1 MISNSSSIVRILPA
15 RWGLSTALVVLAV
28 AGALKWNAGL
38 MPGPVAIPNPAPPVP
53 NARAF
58 YDQAE
63 LLRSKDSNKLEE
75 QIYRV
80 QGSNKW
86 SQIPPVTHLPMMRQL
101 VAEDQPAFARLRE
114 GFRYQYQSP
123 PVCSF
128 DTLFPYYAEDRD
140 MARLLRIKGETDAYE
155 GNWNQAINDDL
166 DVVQLGT
173 SLQYRA
179 VLIGGLAGIACDY
192 IGRKDAWAMVDHLTG
207 PQARAAAVRLSAIT
221 SNTVPWS
228 SVLQEEKW
236 SHQAGWLEIYQR
248 KNWRREEMYMDTY
261 PSNPEDD
268 SDSAGSQP
276 TMLARLNMSLVSP
289 RVIFNSYTRYM
300 NEAVQ
305 RVGLSWPAR
314 WALPALA
321 APSDPFNDQLGMW
334 FDDNGFK
341 QTSTDSYNN
350 LLLTELALRAYR
362 EERGAYPAS
371 LNALVPSYLPRV
383 PLDPFSDGLP
393 VRYRLKDGRPLLY
406 SVGPDAIDDGGK
418 PRPLQKRGDGTII
431 RYLQE
436 SDTGD
441 LLPGD
446 E

>member
-1 MISNSSSIVRILPA
+1 MISNSSSIVRILPT

-38 MPGPVAIPNPAPPVP
+38 MPTPVAILNPAPPVP
-53 NARAF
+53 NAREL

-63 LLRSKDSNKLEE
+63 LLRGKDSNTLETK
-75 QIYRV
+75 IYLTFDAKRGHYV
-80 QGSNKW
+80 PTIAS
-86 SQIPPVTHLPMMRQL
+86 LPMMRQL

-123 PVCSF
+123 PVRSF
-128 DTLFPYYAEDRD
+128 DTLLPYYAEDRD

-155 GNWNQAINDDL
+155 GNWNEAINDDL

-173 SLQYRA
+173 SLQHRA
-179 VLIGGLAGIACDY
+179 VLIGGLVGIACDY
-192 IGRKDAWAMVDHLTG
+192 IGRKDAWAVLDHLTG
-207 PQARAAAVRLSAIT
+207 PQARAAAMRLSAIT
-221 SNTVPWS
+221 SEQVPWS

-236 SHQAGWLEIYQR
+236 SHQAGLLEIYQR
-248 KNWRREEMYMDTY
+248 KNWRREMYMDTY

-268 SDSAGSQP
+268 SNSAGSQP

-289 RVIFNSYTRYM
+289 RVIFNSYTRCM

-314 WALPALA
+314 RALPALA
-321 APSDPFNDQLGMW
+321 APSDPFNDQLGVL
-334 FDDNGFK
+334 FDDDGFK
-341 QTSTDSYNN
+341 QTSNDAYNN

-362 EERGAYPAS
+362 EGRGAYPAS
-371 LNALVPSYLPRV
+371 LNALVPAYLPRV
-383 PLDPFSDGLP
+383 PLDPFTDGQPL
-393 VRYRLKDGRPLLY
+393 RYRLANGRPLLY
-406 SVGPDAIDDGGK
+406 SVGPDATDDGGK